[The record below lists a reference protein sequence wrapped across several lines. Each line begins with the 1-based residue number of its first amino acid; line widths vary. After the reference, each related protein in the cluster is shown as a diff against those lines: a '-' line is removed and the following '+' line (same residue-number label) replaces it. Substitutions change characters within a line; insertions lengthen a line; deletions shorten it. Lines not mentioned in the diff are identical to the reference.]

1 MYVKFLNRK
10 HLLVAAGILCSILG
24 IVGIFVPVLPTTPFL
39 LLAAACFVRS
49 SEKLYDRLLNNRLFG
64 NYIRNYI
71 EGKGLPLSIKLIT
84 ITLLWVTIS
93 ISIIFGVQNLLV
105 RIILVVIAVG
115 VSLHIIK
122 IKTRK

>member
-1 MYVKFLNRK
+1 VKIVNRRY
-10 HLLVAAGILCSILG
+10 LLIAAGILSSILG

-49 SEKLYDRLLNNRLFG
+49 SDRLYDRLLSNRLFG

-71 EGKGLPLSIKLIT
+71 EGRGLPINIKIIT
-84 ITLLWVTIS
+84 ITLLWITIS
-93 ISIIFGVQNLLV
+93 ISIIFGVQNLII
-105 RIILVVIAVG
+105 RIILVIIALA
-115 VSLHIIK
+115 VSFHIIK

>member
-1 MYVKFLNRK
+1 MNIFNRK
-10 HLLVAAGILCSILG
+10 NLLIAAGILCSILG

-49 SEKLYDRLLNNRLFG
+49 SEKLYQRLLNNRFFG

-71 EGKGLPLSIKLIT
+71 EGRGLPLSIKIIT

-93 ISIIFGVQNLLV
+93 ISVIFGIQNLPV

>member
-1 MYVKFLNRK
+1 MKIFNRK
-10 HLLVAAGILCSILG
+10 YLLIAAGILCSILG
-24 IVGIFVPVLPTTPFL
+24 FVGIFVPVLPTTPFL

-49 SEKLYDRLLNNRLFG
+49 SEKLYNRLLNNRLFG

-71 EGKGLPLSIKLIT
+71 EGRGLPLNIKIIT

-93 ISIIFGVQNLLV
+93 ISIIFGVQNLII
-105 RIILVVIAVG
+105 RIILFIIALA
-115 VSLHIIK
+115 VSFHIIK